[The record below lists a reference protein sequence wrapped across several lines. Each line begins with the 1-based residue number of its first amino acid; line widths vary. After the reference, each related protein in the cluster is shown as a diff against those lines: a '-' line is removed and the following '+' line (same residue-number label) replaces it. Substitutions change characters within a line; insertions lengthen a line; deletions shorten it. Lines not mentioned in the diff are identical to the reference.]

1 MANYFKLNRT
11 VFNASHWPTNNR
23 KKGILIRSE
32 EFPGVLRYVVKEDS
46 LILLSGSHGVFCFDL
61 DAGEVLLGEIGE
73 IVDCY
78 KR

>member
-1 MANYFKLNRT
+1 MTNYFKLNRN

-32 EFPGVLRYVVKEDS
+32 EFPSVLRYVVKGDS
-46 LILLSGSHGVFCFDL
+46 LILLSGSHRAFCFDL
-61 DAGEVLLGEIGE
+61 DAGEVLLGEMRE
-73 IVDCY
+73 IVECY